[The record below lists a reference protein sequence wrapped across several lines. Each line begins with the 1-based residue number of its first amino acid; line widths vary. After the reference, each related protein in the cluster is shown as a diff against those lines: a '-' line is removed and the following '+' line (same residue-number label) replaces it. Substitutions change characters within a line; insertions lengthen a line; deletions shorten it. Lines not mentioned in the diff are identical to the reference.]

1 MKILILGGVRSGK
14 SRMAE
19 QLATN
24 SKLPVH
30 YIATATAEDEAMQ
43 ARIALHRTHRPDHWF
58 VLEEPL
64 RLASALKEHAASGHC
79 VLVDCLTLWL
89 TNLLLLEDEAV
100 FKKELTALLKVLP
113 DLPGEIIMVS
123 NETNM
128 GIMPMGE
135 LSRRYCDEAG
145 RLHQNLAQIC
155 DRVILTVAG
164 LPHILK
170 GKQV

>member
-1 MKILILGGVRSGK
+1 MKTLILGGVRSGK

-24 SKLPVH
+24 SKLPV
-30 YIATATAEDEAMQ
+30 YYVATATAEDEAMRV
-43 ARIALHRTHRPDHWF
+43 RIELHRAHRPDHWF

-64 RLASALKEHAASGHC
+64 RLASALKEQAASGRC

-100 FKKELTALLKVLP
+100 FNNELTALLKVLP

-155 DRVILTVAG
+155 EQVILTVAG

>member
-1 MKILILGGVRSGK
+1 MKTLILGGVRSGK

-24 SKLPVH
+24 SKLPVF
-30 YIATATAEDEAMQ
+30 YVATATAEDEAMQ
-43 ARIALHRTHRPDHWF
+43 TRIELHRVHRPDHWF

-64 RLASALKEHAASGHC
+64 RLASALKEQAASGHC

-100 FKKELTALLKVLP
+100 FKNELTALLKVLP

-145 RLHQNLAQIC
+145 RLHQNLAKIC
-155 DRVILTVAG
+155 DQVILTVAG